1 MQTDTQF
8 TRLLLATA
16 LTALGAVALAQ
27 ETDPAAEAEEELQ
40 EIRIDHY
47 ANDDVPPEA
56 ESDDLVF
63 DEQSQSYRLIED
75 DGGDDYV
82 EPPSER
88 DTQIDELKRLFDLY
102 TEALN
107 NKDYLEA
114 DVLAKRVVE
123 MSIRL
128 NGLDS
133 HDSAKAVT
141 NLGIA
146 QHHNGEYEAALQNF
160 QSSIEI
166 IERIDD
172 NLSPAL
178 INPLRGLAATQAA
191 VGRPDLAGLSYRRAV
206 HVSHVNEGPHN
217 KDQIEILESMA
228 ELQISQGNYEDAM
241 DVQQHIYS
249 IQSRKIDPRSMD
261 MIPALIKRARWQ
273 HRLQQFH
280 SERITWR
287 RVIDIIEDHK
297 GKNDL
302 SLIDPLTELG
312 KSYLFVSPA
321 EFEYQPEVSA
331 SSGESYL
338 RRAKDIAE
346 KSPESTWQMRENTLL
361 SLGDYYILSGRPN
374 RAERTFQETW
384 EMLSDGNVPERINAR
399 NEHLGK
405 TRMLQRVFP
414 PKYYNSDSD
423 EARTQPPNSFE
434 TGTASFSFTVSATG
448 RITNL
453 KHVETQPREL
463 SEFSTIIGRSL
474 RRLIYRPRL
483 VDMEMVPTPNVI
495 YTHEFYYRPAD
506 LPTLPA
512 SGDDGEAP
520 EDSGA
525 E

>member
-1 MQTDTQF
+1 MQTDLKF
-8 TRLLLATA
+8 TRLWLATA
-16 LTALGAVALAQ
+16 LIALGTVAGAQ
-27 ETDPAAEAEEELQ
+27 EADPVQEEEEELQ

-88 DTQIDELKRLFDLY
+88 ETQIEELKRLFDLY
-102 TEALN
+102 SEALN

-114 DVLAKRVVE
+114 DTLAKRVVE

-217 KDQIEILESMA
+217 KDQVKILESMA
-228 ELQISQGNYEDAM
+228 ELQISQGNYEDAA
-241 DVQQHIYS
+241 DLQQNIYS

-261 MIPALIKRARWQ
+261 MIPALEKQARWQ
-273 HRLQQFH
+273 HRLQQYH
-280 SERITWR
+280 SERLTWR
-287 RVIDIIEDHK
+287 RIIDIIEDNK
-297 GKNDL
+297 GKDDL
-302 SLIDPLTELG
+302 SLIAPLTELG
-312 KSYLFVSPA
+312 KSYLFISAA

-338 RRAKDIAE
+338 RRANKIAE
-346 KSPESTWQMRENTLL
+346 ENPEATWQVHENTLL

-384 EMLSDGNVPERINAR
+384 EMLSEGDIPERINAR
-399 NEHLGK
+399 DDHLGK
-405 TRMLQRVFP
+405 VRMLQRVFP
-414 PKYYNSDSD
+414 PKYYNSEREETSG
-423 EARTQPPNSFE
+423 QPPASFE
-434 TGTASFSFTVSATG
+434 TGTASFSFTVTATG

-453 KHVETQPREL
+453 KAIEMQPREL
-463 SEFSTIIGRSL
+463 AEFSTVIGRSL

-483 VDMEMVPTPNVI
+483 ENMELVSTPNVI
-495 YTHEFYYRPAD
+495 YMHEFYYRPAD
-506 LPTLPA
+506 LPSLPV
-512 SGDDGEAP
+512 SSDDGEAP
-520 EDSGA
+520 EDDGA

>member
-1 MQTDTQF
+1 MQTDLKF
-8 TRLLLATA
+8 TRLWLATA
-16 LTALGAVALAQ
+16 LIALGTVAGAQ
-27 ETDPAAEAEEELQ
+27 EADPVQEEEEELQ

-88 DTQIDELKRLFDLY
+88 ETQIEELKRLFDLY
-102 TEALN
+102 SEALN

-114 DVLAKRVVE
+114 DTLAKRVVE

-217 KDQIEILESMA
+217 KDQVKILESMA
-228 ELQISQGNYEDAM
+228 ELQISQGNYEDAA
-241 DVQQHIYS
+241 DLQQNIYS

-261 MIPALIKRARWQ
+261 MIPALEKQARWQ
-273 HRLQQFH
+273 HRLQQYH
-280 SERITWR
+280 SERLTWR
-287 RVIDIIEDHK
+287 RIIDIIEDNK
-297 GKNDL
+297 GKDDL
-302 SLIDPLTELG
+302 SLIAPLTELG
-312 KSYLFVSPA
+312 KSYLFISAA

-338 RRAKDIAE
+338 RRANKIAE
-346 KSPESTWQMRENTLL
+346 ENPEATWQVHENTLL

-384 EMLSDGNVPERINAR
+384 EMLSEGDIPERINAR
-399 NEHLGK
+399 DDHLGK
-405 TRMLQRVFP
+405 VRMLQRVFP
-414 PKYYNSDSD
+414 PKYYNSEREETSG
-423 EARTQPPNSFE
+423 QPPASFE
-434 TGTASFSFTVSATG
+434 TGTASFSFTVTATG

-453 KHVETQPREL
+453 KAIEMQPREL
-463 SEFSTIIGRSL
+463 AEFSTVIGRSL

-483 VDMEMVPTPNVI
+483 ENMELVSTPNVI
-495 YTHEFYYRPAD
+495 YMHEFYYRPAD
-506 LPTLPA
+506 LPSLPV
-512 SGDDGEAP
+512 SSDDGEAP
-520 EDSGA
+520 EDNGA